1 MLEASNNCPAESSK
15 QYGTDMLQEP
25 CKAQAEVNLSAF
37 SAPCSQCSAINP
49 GLPVSSFSKQ

>member
-1 MLEASNNCPAESSK
+1 MLEASNNCPAQPSK

-25 CKAQAEVNLSAF
+25 RKTKAEVNLSGF